1 MTKLVNTSIIL
12 LVFTSFELFKTQK
25 RGNLMKANTKER
37 IWKEALTLFSQ
48 YGYEGV
54 SVKQIS
60 NAVGI
65 KDSSLYN
72 HYKSK
77 QDIFDTI
84 LVQITER
91 IDEARNKL
99 TIVDTSEMT
108 DKYQKISL
116 DNLSTM
122 CYNLFSFYLNDELV
136 CKFRK
141 MLTIEQYANSNVGEL
156 FKKIF
161 IDNVLDFETKLFSEF
176 IKNGFFIKSDPY
188 IMALHFYSPLFLL
201 LFKCN
206 SDDEALG
213 SLKELIEKHVLSFAY
228 CYTSKKGDNNE
239 SNKS

>member
-1 MTKLVNTSIIL
+1 
-12 LVFTSFELFKTQK
+12 
-25 RGNLMKANTKER
+25 MKGNTKER

-84 LVQITER
+84 LLEVTKR
-91 IDEARNKL
+91 IEEARNKL
-99 TIVDTSEMT
+99 TITDTHEMA
-108 DKYQKISL
+108 DEYQKMELIT
-116 DNLSTM
+116 LSTM
-122 CYNLFSFYLNDELV
+122 CYNLFSFYLKDELV

-141 MLTIEQYANSNVGEL
+141 MLTIEQYANSNVGRL
-156 FKKIF
+156 FKEIF
-161 IDNVLDFETKLFSEF
+161 IDNVLNFETKLFAKF
-176 IKNGFFIKSDPY
+176 IENGFFKNIDPY

-201 LFKCN
+201 LFKCD
-206 SDDEALG
+206 SDEKSMIDI
-213 SLKELIEKHVLSFAY
+213 KELIDKHVQSFAD
-228 CYTSKKGDNNE
+228 CYTLNGG
-239 SNKS
+239 

>member
-1 MTKLVNTSIIL
+1 
-12 LVFTSFELFKTQK
+12 
-25 RGNLMKANTKER
+25 MKENTKER

-77 QDIFDTI
+77 QNIFDTI
-84 LVQITER
+84 LVQVTER

-99 TIVDTSEMT
+99 TIADTSEMAA
-108 DKYQKISL
+108 KYQRIGL
-116 DNLSTM
+116 DKLSSM
-122 CYNLFSFYLNDELV
+122 CYNLFSFYIKDELV

-141 MLTIEQYANSNVGEL
+141 MLTIEQYANSSVGEL

-161 IDNVLDFETKLFSEF
+161 IDNVLDFETKLFNQF

-201 LFKCN
+201 LFKYD
-206 SDDEALG
+206 SDDGSLG
-213 SLKELIEKHVLSFAY
+213 DLKELIEKHVLSFAY
-228 CYTSKKGDNNE
+228 CYTLKKGEDNE
-239 SNKS
+239 SSKV